1 MLNVIFGND
10 NAERVLQYLL
20 AKENGYLSEISQYYN
35 IAPSILKKQ
44 IDKFEAGNV
53 IVGKNIG
60 RTRVFEL
67 NKRYPF
73 IKELIAL
80 LKKAR
85 MVYSQEDRT
94 NLLSPKRTRFRKN
107 DKPLKYR
114 NEKDI

>member
-1 MLNVIFGND
+1 MLSVIFGND

-20 AKENGYLSEISQYYN
+20 AKENGYLNEISEYYN

-44 IDKFEAGNV
+44 IDKFENGDV

-67 NKRYPF
+67 NTRYPF

-80 LKKAR
+80 LKRAR
-85 MVYSQEDRT
+85 MAYPDDERED
-94 NLLSPKRTRFRKN
+94 LLSSKRIRFRKK
-107 DKPLKYR
+107 DKPLEYLEDNK
-114 NEKDI
+114 

>member
-1 MLNVIFGND
+1 MLCVIFGND

-20 AKENGYLSEISQYYN
+20 AKENGYLSEISEFYN
-35 IAPSILKKQ
+35 VAPSIMKKQ
-44 IDKFEAGNV
+44 VDKFEAGNV

-73 IKELIAL
+73 YNELIAL

-85 MVYSQEDRT
+85 MAYPEELKEK
-94 NLLSPKRTRFRKN
+94 LLQKKRDRFRKK
-107 DKPLKYR
+107 DKPLNYKS
-114 NEKDI
+114 ES